1 VPTPNSPKPRPSLG
15 RLGQLEIELHVS
27 GASRTLCLSGE
38 LDMASAPDLHAA
50 LGDILP
56 GAREI
61 VLDIEELTFIDS
73 SGLHCMLVCQASCQ
87 QAGTAL
93 RMTPGKEQ
101 PRRLFEISGL
111 LDRLPLTE
119 DSTVCG

>member
-1 VPTPNSPKPRPSLG
+1 
-15 RLGQLEIELHVS
+15 
-27 GASRTLCLSGE
+27 
-38 LDMASAPDLHAA
+38 MASAPELQGA
-50 LGDILP
+50 LGEMLP

-61 VLDIEELTFIDS
+61 VLDIEDLTFIDS
-73 SGLHCMLVCQASCQ
+73 SGLHCILACEASCR

-119 DSTVCG
+119 DSSVCS